1 MNIVS
6 SNFVPKVHAFI
17 AWWNQADMMW
27 IILGVIIG
35 VVGIGFYFL
44 PTIVARNRK
53 HNNALGNKG
62 RCQNVNLTSKGNKG
76 RCQNVNLTSKGR

>member
-53 HNNALGNKG
+53 HNNALAIFILNFFSAA
-62 RCQNVNLTSKGNKG
+62 TAGNKG